1 MNRISLRCLALL
13 AATAAIAVGPA
24 HAQFGNILGGFG
36 GRDESAPR
44 PPADVPS
51 GAPSQAP
58 TPAPLPPPAIS
69 LPPDQRPAQRS
80 APPPARNQA
89 NGGGIQSQPLPPPPG
104 GLSAPP
110 QPSQP
115 DSSTASQQPPSAP
128 PVKTLPGLP
137 DGQRQ
142 PRGTAQD
149 SQPNSPGAG
158 QKTEEA
164 FVERPGPHIANPGA
178 IFAGLDKITGRITSF
193 TVAIGETVQFG
204 ALQVTPRACYTR
216 KGNETGNTDG
226 FIEVDE
232 VTLEGEVKRIFTG
245 WMFASSPGLHA
256 VEHPIYD
263 VWLTD
268 CQKAPQSVAET
279 KADDNADDKANDASP
294 PPPVRRNPPRGRRS
308 STTR

>member
-1 MNRISLRCLALL
+1 MNRISMRCLALL
-13 AATAAIAVGPA
+13 AATAAIAVGARTRAVRQHFRRLRRSDEAAAASGRCAERAPLAGADPGSLTATCDLLASRPA
-24 HAQFGNILGGFG
+24 GRRSDPRRPAGAQSGQWRRNPVPAAAA
-36 GRDESAPR
+36 APR
-44 PPADVPS
+44 RS
-51 GAPSQAP
+51 FGAA
-58 TPAPLPPPAIS
+58 A
-69 LPPDQRPAQRS
+69 
-80 APPPARNQA
+80 
-89 NGGGIQSQPLPPPPG
+89 
-104 GLSAPP
+104 
-110 QPSQP
+110 PSQP
-115 DSSTASQQPPSAP
+115 DSSTARSSRLPLRRSRHCRACRTANASRAGRRRIRSQI
-128 PVKTLPGLP
+128 LP
-137 DGQRQ
+137 R
-142 PRGTAQD
+142 R
-149 SQPNSPGAG
+149 
-158 QKTEEA
+158 QKTKRRRRA
-164 FVERPGPHIANPGA
+164 ARLSKSPTRRAVFS
-178 IFAGLDKITGRITSF
+178 GLDKITGRITSF
-193 TVAIGETVQFG
+193 DVAIGETVQFG

-216 KGNETGNTDG
+216 KANETGNTDG